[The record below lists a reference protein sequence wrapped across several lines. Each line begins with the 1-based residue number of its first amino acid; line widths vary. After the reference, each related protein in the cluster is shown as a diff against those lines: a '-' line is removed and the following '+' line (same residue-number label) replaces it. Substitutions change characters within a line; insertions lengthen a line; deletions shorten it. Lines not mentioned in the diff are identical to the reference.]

1 MSLKA
6 RIQDDL
12 KAAMKAG
19 AAEERDALRML
30 LTELQ
35 KAEKAEGRE
44 ISEADELLVAAKIVK
59 MTRNSIE
66 EYTKL
71 GQAETVGKLEG
82 ELGIY
87 RRYAPEQLDD
97 AAIKAI
103 VDQAVADAGAAGPQD
118 MGKVMKLVMP
128 QVQGRADGGAVN
140 RIVKEAL
147 QPKS

>member
-19 AAEERDALRML
+19 ATGERDALRML

-44 ISEADELLVAAKIVK
+44 LAEADELQVVSRIVK
-59 MTRNSIE
+59 QTRNSID
-66 EYTKL
+66 EYGKL
-71 GQAETVGKLEG
+71 DQAATVAKLEG
-82 ELGIY
+82 ELAVY
-87 RRYAPEQLDD
+87 RKYAPEQLDD

-103 VDQAVADAGAAGPQD
+103 VDAAVAEAGATGPAD

-128 QVQGRADGGAVN
+128 KVQGRADGGAVN
-140 RIVKEAL
+140 RIVKESLAA
-147 QPKS
+147 K

>member
-19 AAEERDALRML
+19 AAAERDALRML
-30 LTELQ
+30 LSALLT
-35 KAEKAEGRE
+35 AEKAEGRDLA
-44 ISEADELLVAAKIVK
+44 EAEELQVAAKVVK
-59 MTRNSIE
+59 QTRGSID
-66 EYTKL
+66 EYAKL
-71 GQAETVGKLEG
+71 GQADTVSKLDA
-82 ELGIY
+82 ELGVY
-87 RRYAPEQLDD
+87 ERYAPAQLDD
-97 AAIKAI
+97 ETIRNI
-103 VDQAVADAGAAGPQD
+103 VAVAVAESGATGPAD

-147 QPKS
+147 SQQ

>member
-19 AAEERDALRML
+19 ATGERDALRML

-44 ISEADELLVAAKIVK
+44 LAEADELQVVSRIVK
-59 MTRNSIE
+59 QTRNSID
-66 EYTKL
+66 EYS
-71 GQAETVGKLEG
+71 KLEQAATVAKLVG
-82 ELGIY
+82 ELAVY
-87 RRYAPEQLDD
+87 QKYAPEQLDD

-103 VDQAVADAGAAGPQD
+103 VDAAVAEAGATGPAD

-128 QVQGRADGGAVN
+128 KVQGRADGGAVN
-140 RIVKEAL
+140 RIVKESLAA
-147 QPKS
+147 K

>member
-19 AAEERDALRML
+19 ATDERDALRML

-44 ISEADELLVAAKIVK
+44 LAEADELLVAARIVK
-59 MTRNSIE
+59 QTRNSID
-66 EYTKL
+66 EY
-71 GQAETVGKLEG
+71 AKLEQAATVSKLDR
-82 ELGIY
+82 ELGVFMK
-87 RRYAPEQLDD
+87 YAPEQLDD

-103 VDQAVADAGAAGPQD
+103 VDAAVTASGAAGPAD

-140 RIVKEAL
+140 RIVKESLAG
-147 QPKS
+147 K

>member
-6 RIQDDL
+6 RIQEDL

-19 AAEERDALRML
+19 AADERDALRML

-35 KAEKAEGRE
+35 KAEKSEGRE
-44 ISEADELLVAAKIVK
+44 LSEADELLVAAKIVK
-59 MTRNSIE
+59 QTRNSID
-66 EYTKL
+66 EYAKL
-71 GQAETVGKLEG
+71 DQAATVSKLDR
-82 ELGIY
+82 ELGVY

-97 AAIKAI
+97 AAIRAI
-103 VDQAVADAGAAGPQD
+103 VEAAVVAAGATGPAD

-140 RIVKEAL
+140 RIVKESL
-147 QPKS
+147 QAK

>member
-1 MSLKA
+1 MSLKT

-19 AAEERDALRML
+19 ATAERDSLRML

-44 ISEADELLVAAKIVK
+44 LAEADELLVAAKIVK
-59 MTRNSIE
+59 QTRNSIE
-66 EYTKL
+66 EYAKL
-71 GQAETVGKLEG
+71 GQAESVTKLEQ
-82 ELGIY
+82 ELAVY
-87 RRYAPEQLDD
+87 RKYAPEQLDD
-97 AAIKAI
+97 AAITAI
-103 VDQAVADAGAAGPQD
+103 VAEAVQASGATGPAD

-147 QPKS
+147 TGK

>member
-19 AAEERDALRML
+19 ATGERDALRML

-44 ISEADELLVAAKIVK
+44 LAEADELQVVSRIVK
-59 MTRNSIE
+59 QTRNSID
-66 EYTKL
+66 EYSKL
-71 GQAETVGKLEG
+71 DQAATVAKLVG
-82 ELGIY
+82 ELAVY
-87 RRYAPEQLDD
+87 QKYAPEQLDD

-103 VDQAVADAGAAGPQD
+103 VDAAVAEAGATGPAD

-128 QVQGRADGGAVN
+128 KVQGRADGGAVN
-140 RIVKEAL
+140 RIVKESLAA
-147 QPKS
+147 K